1 MPLTHISLRNAVPR
15 EKPYKL
21 SDGSGMFLLVNP
33 NGSKWWRLK
42 YRFAGFEKLISLGTY
57 PDVSLKAARERRDDA
72 RRSLREGTDPGALR
86 KQEKQKKRA
95 AGDTFAKVAEEY
107 MEKRK
112 GRWAAGYA
120 AHVER
125 RLSLNV
131 FPFLGAQ
138 PIDTIKPSGLLTA
151 LRKIEKRGAF
161 DQAHRVMQIC
171 SQVFRYGVSTGR
183 CERDIT
189 FDLRGALTP
198 HAPGKMP
205 AVRPDELPALLMAID
220 AYQGGEQTRIGLR
233 LVALTFVRTSELIK
247 AQWREIDFE
256 KARWT
261 IPAERMK
268 KRREHLVPLP
278 RQCLELLRELEALN
292 DDSDYLF
299 PSRNL
304 TEHMA
309 DNTLLAALYRAGY
322 RGKMSGH
329 GFRSVFRTSMSELRS
344 LGQHSFSREAV
355 NLQMAHKRKDKLEEA
370 YDRAELLPER
380 TSMMQWWADHLDRL
394 SLKNYN

>member
-1 MPLTHISLRNAVPR
+1 MSLTNISILNAAPR

-42 YRFAGFEKLISLGTY
+42 YRFAGSEKLISLGTY

-86 KQEKQKKRA
+86 KQEKQKKKA
-95 AGDTFAKVAEEY
+95 VGDTFAKVAREY
-107 MEKRK
+107 IERRK

-120 AHVER
+120 GHVER

-138 PIDTIKPSGLLTA
+138 PIDAIKPSELLTA
-151 LRKIEKRGAF
+151 LRRVEKRGAF

-198 HAPGKMP
+198 HTPGKMP
-205 AVRPDELPALLMAID
+205 AVRPP
-220 AYQGGEQTRIGLR
+220 
-233 LVALTFVRTSELIK
+233 
-247 AQWREIDFE
+247 
-256 KARWT
+256 
-261 IPAERMK
+261 
-268 KRREHLVPLP
+268 
-278 RQCLELLRELEALN
+278 
-292 DDSDYLF
+292 
-299 PSRNL
+299 
-304 TEHMA
+304 
-309 DNTLLAALYRAGY
+309 
-322 RGKMSGH
+322 
-329 GFRSVFRTSMSELRS
+329 
-344 LGQHSFSREAV
+344 
-355 NLQMAHKRKDKLEEA
+355 
-370 YDRAELLPER
+370 
-380 TSMMQWWADHLDRL
+380 
-394 SLKNYN
+394 